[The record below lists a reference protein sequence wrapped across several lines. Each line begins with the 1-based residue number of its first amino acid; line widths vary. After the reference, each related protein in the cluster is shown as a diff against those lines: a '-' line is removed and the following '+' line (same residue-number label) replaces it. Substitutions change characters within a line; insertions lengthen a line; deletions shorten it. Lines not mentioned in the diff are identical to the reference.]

1 MEDKNS
7 SIWPNKHNI
16 FGVNVSAT
24 TYEEALN
31 LIIFAVQKRIPA
43 IVTHLP
49 VHGLILASRDPSL
62 QTKVNCFNIV
72 APDGQPV
79 RWALKVLFKR
89 KLPDRVYGPELMMRL
104 CKSAAELGIAIY
116 LLGSYP
122 HVVDQL
128 KDNLVKKFPSLQVAG
143 FESPP
148 FRTLTS
154 EEDKAIV
161 ERINKSGAGLVFIGL
176 GCPKQDIFAYEH
188 RYNIKIVQLC
198 VGAAFDFIAG
208 EKKMAPAWMQKNA
221 LEWLFRLLQ
230 EPSRLWRRYF
240 VTNSIFLLML
250 FLQLTGLKKFQNEK

>member
-7 SIWPNKHNI
+7 SMWPRKYNV

-31 LIIFAVQKRIPA
+31 LIIFAAQKKIPA

-49 VHGLILASRDPSL
+49 VHGLVLASRDASL

-104 CKSAAELGIAIY
+104 CSSAAEVGIAIY

-122 HVVDQL
+122 HVVGQL
-128 KDNLVKKFPSLQVAG
+128 RDNLIKKFPSLQVTG

-148 FRTLTS
+148 FRPLTS
-154 EEDKAIV
+154 EEDKAVV
-161 ERINKSGAGLVFIGL
+161 ERINKSRAGLVFIGL

-188 RYNIKIVQLC
+188 RHNIKGVQIC
-198 VGAAFDFIAG
+198 VGAAFDFLAG
-208 EKKMAPAWMQKNA
+208 KKKMAPVWMQRNA
-221 LEWLFRLLQ
+221 LEWLFRLFQ
-230 EPSRLWRRYF
+230 EPKRLWKRYF
-240 VTNSIFLLML
+240 FTNSIFMWYL
-250 FLQLTGLKKFQNEK
+250 FLQLTGLKKFQK